1 MITNNDIRRASVKTN
16 TQMVKGLLCAAFFI
30 LHSSFFI
37 PAMAQQYEINPRSGI
52 LHGMVSP
59 RMTAARA
66 GETVTVVCK
75 PDDGYGLSKGAFF
88 GVKNEKGEYTLTE
101 VAKNTS
107 TYPDDRANEEQT
119 FTFTMPAA
127 NVEVWADFVPVRIVK
142 IHQTEGGK
150 LKPVYGVKKA
160 DAPDS
165 TVVRNVPLKPLKFHV
180 IPNDGYEL
188 LDVKFE
194 NIEPKYC
201 TKTSSLITITIPP
214 DDGQDIIHVT
224 PTFSKNTYKVEPDA
238 TPEHIQMTVSNLT
251 PKAREEVTVELLCD
265 KGYIPKD
272 FTIKGCDGTW
282 WLVDQPEKQSDGK
295 WKVVYRFKVGLQNV
309 SISVNQER
317 VYAVNVSDTQNTGRI
332 KTYIPEMIPGFPGL
346 ARSGQQVPVVFMM
359 PGDFSAEYNVQGNP
373 KSQVLYHNELRNSF
387 ADEGMT
393 GWTET
398 NDYINAGLQM
408 KVFTASPENYYW
420 QASAKNIMRQS
431 VSIAGRSFPANAKN
445 GSKLRIAAI
454 ASINP
459 CHARSAK
466 VSIVATGKDMTES
479 QLTVAD
485 LSHKP
490 EGWQTVYFT
499 GEVNDKAETLTL
511 QVDSEGEDQSK
522 SRSYEGPMFDD
533 LCLLIPT
540 EGKTIR
546 NEDVLNLTIDNSDIT
561 VNYTPSGKQGTV
573 SVQKNSHAT
582 VTLRNVNTEKEGE
595 TIQAVENDVIQIVA
609 QADEGYAVYQVRL
622 SRPGMTALYLSSDSI
637 DVEARKVYCHY
648 TKTGTE
654 DETIQLTVAGYQ
666 VYVKSAYGGT
676 VKVENAK
683 AQKGEKVVFT
693 VTPNEGCKLRQIKT
707 SPAGIVT
714 ISKDDVDDVTG
725 AGKYSFIMPTSYIR
739 LLPEFTV
746 PIATTTDLESISSQ
760 PGEFLL
766 TEDLDLGNSWNKRIF
781 LSSEFNGNGHRITY
795 GGQNSLFYAV
805 SGSVRHLYV
814 TANTKGSG
822 SGSYVG
828 GIAMINSG
836 LIEDCE
842 VSGTITNPVAIAT
855 LNSYAGGVAG
865 QNTGGTISHC
875 HVVFDAI
882 DAPTSCGIAWQ
893 GSSGTIKDNVF
904 NSQFGASGKHLYMV
918 SNDRSNCT
926 IEGNTYI
933 ANPGN
938 SKAEVISGVT
948 PGTTDELVE
957 QAKDLA
963 DTYPVFAASIK
974 KKYSNVYNVNLQ
986 TSTDVQVVNRS
997 GESAVPGAV
1006 VTASVRVTGNNHLE
1020 SIYMEGTD
1028 GSNRQSVAFTD
1039 DTENGY
1045 AFSFTMPEHDVN
1057 VVFQTKTGRLIQ
1069 TSKNLIDINNVP
1081 GTYYLVRDIT
1091 LNNWGK
1097 QLYLNGTFYGD
1108 GHTIQY
1114 NASSSCYGL
1123 FYEISNGAL
1132 LQGLRIIGDVKTE
1145 TNCGGIAFTNN
1156 GTIRDCHFNGSI
1168 TKTAV
1173 VTSKKKKASKEK
1185 VAALVC
1191 IMSEA
1196 GSVVDHCSAT
1206 GELKSAAIQDFI
1218 NEHPLCSQ
1226 TGANIAGSDWVSPT
1240 QTDKYQ
1246 ELTTTA
1252 NAALKDYP
1260 VYAQGILDKVTPR
1273 YISGSTTGRMEQGQ
1287 TLDELTITD
1296 GEPFLCTD
1304 DIKVNRVIYKRKTM
1318 TELEQWVLPFAF
1330 DRIAGSGSFEYHET
1344 MKKERALPT
1353 IEPGQTLT
1361 LSNTPSSVSYQPNEP
1376 WLVKGDG
1383 GDFVLTSSAG
1393 PIIIKATH
1401 HTDIKSYASAVE
1413 EGHFYATYDNIPA
1426 KEAANNL
1433 IYRWNGT
1440 KQEFELAD
1448 GGDIPPFRFYLQFYN
1463 KTNKEFVK
1471 YTQTEWGKKE
1481 AAESGNRAAK
1491 ASAPRRAANVMADGW
1506 QPVFLDPRQPQS
1518 ITASMLDYYEVAC
1531 LTDVNADV
1539 FDEEADEPLAV
1550 VSLVYQQVDSHTDI
1564 PAALPLLVRAKRSDA
1579 KPLADAQTGDEL
1591 DDADTDL
1598 PHYWCAAYGNRL
1610 DIWALPS
1617 SERYA
1622 DLSEYNAMMFE
1633 DNYFDQSFLYADA
1646 TDNRATAPMSYCI
1659 TVLNE
1664 DTYERLPLIGDRVY
1678 VEFLPAAS
1686 ETTGIETVKSEKIKD
1701 KSYYNLS
1708 GQRVDASYKGI
1719 VIQNGRKVIK
1729 R

>member
-1 MITNNDIRRASVKTN
+1 MKKASWIFLALTV
-16 TQMVKGLLCAAFFI
+16 LCSLSA
-30 LHSSFFI
+30 S
-37 PAMAQQYEINPRSGI
+37 AQQYEISPRSGI
-52 LHGMVSP
+52 QHGAVSP
-59 RMTAARA
+59 RMTAASA
-66 GETVTVVCK
+66 GETVTVTCK
-75 PDDGYGLSKGAFF
+75 PDDDYGLSKGVYF

-127 NVEVWADFVPVRIVK
+127 NVEVWADFVPLRIVK
-142 IHQTEGGK
+142 INQTEGGK

-165 TVVRNVPLKPLKFHV
+165 TVVRNVPLKPLKFEV

-194 NIEPKYC
+194 NIDPKFC
-201 TKTSSLITITIPP
+201 TKTSTLITVTIPP

-238 TPEHIQMTVSNLT
+238 TPEHIQMTVSNRT

-265 KGYIPKD
+265 KGYIPKG

-282 WLVDQPEKQSDGK
+282 WLVGQPEKQSDGK
-295 WKVVYRFKVGLQNV
+295 WKVVYRFKVGLQDV

-317 VYAVNVSDTQNTGRI
+317 VYAVSVSDTQNTGRI

-359 PGDFSAEYNVQGNP
+359 PGDFSADYNVQGRP

-398 NDYINAGLQM
+398 DDYINAGLQM
-408 KVFTASPENYYW
+408 KVFTASPENNYW

-431 VSIAGRSFPANAKN
+431 VSIADRSFPANAKN

-466 VSIVATGKDMTES
+466 VSIVASGKDMTEE
-479 QLTVAD
+479 QLTVTD

-511 QVDSEGEDQSK
+511 QVNSEGEDQSK

-540 EGKTIR
+540 DGKTIR
-546 NEDVLNLTIDNSDIT
+546 NEDVLNLTIDNSDVT
-561 VNYTPSGKQGTV
+561 VSYTPSGKQGTV
-573 SVQKNSHAT
+573 SVQKSSHAT

-595 TIQAVENDVIQIVA
+595 TIQAVENDVIRIEA
-609 QADEGYAVYQVRL
+609 QADEGYAVYQVKL
-622 SRPGMTALYLSSDSI
+622 SQTGRRAQNLNADSL
-637 DVEARKVYCHY
+637 DVEARKIYCHY
-648 TKTGTE
+648 TKTNTE

-676 VKVENAK
+676 VTVENAK

-714 ISKDDVDDVTG
+714 ISKDDVDEATG

-746 PIATTTDLESISSQ
+746 PIATTADLESISSQ

-781 LSSEFNGNGHRITY
+781 LSGEFNGNGHCITY

-836 LIEDCE
+836 VIEDCE
-842 VSGTITNPVAIAT
+842 VNGTLTNPVAIAT
-855 LNSYAGGVAG
+855 LNSYASGVAG

-875 HVVFDAI
+875 HVVCDAI

-893 GSSGTIKDNVF
+893 GSSGSIKDNVF
-904 NSQFGASGKHLYMV
+904 NGQFGASGKHLYMV

-938 SKAEVISGVT
+938 TKAEIISGVRL
-948 PGTTDELVE
+948 GTTDELVE
-957 QAKDLA
+957 QVKDLA
-963 DTYPVFAASIK
+963 ETYPVFAASIK
-974 KKYSNVYNVNLQ
+974 KKYSNVYNVNLK
-986 TSTDVQVVNRS
+986 TSAEVQVINRS
-997 GESAVPGAV
+997 GESAVPSAV

-1028 GSNRQSVAFTD
+1028 GSDRQSVAFTD

-1045 AFSFTMPEHDVN
+1045 AFSFTMPAHDVN
-1057 VVFQTKTGRLIQ
+1057 VIFKTSEGRLIQ
-1069 TSKNLIDINNVP
+1069 TAKNLIDMNNVP

-1097 QLYLNGTFYGD
+1097 QLYLNGNFYGD
-1108 GHTIQY
+1108 GHTIRY

-1123 FYEISNGAL
+1123 FYEISSNAL
-1132 LQGLRIIGDVKTE
+1132 LQGLRVIGDVKTE

-1173 VTSKKKKASKEK
+1173 VTSKKKKASKDK

-1206 GELKSAAIQDFI
+1206 GELKSAAIQSFI

-1226 TGANIAGSDWVSPT
+1226 TGANIVNSHWVSPS

-1260 VYAQGILDKVTPR
+1260 VYAQGILDRISPR
-1273 YISGSTTGRMEQGQ
+1273 YVSGSTTGRVEQGQ

-1296 GEPFLCTD
+1296 GEPFLCTT
-1304 DIKVNRVIYKRKTM
+1304 DIKVNRIIYRRKAM
-1318 TELEQWVLPFAF
+1318 TDLEQWVLPFGF
-1330 DRIAGSGSFEYHET
+1330 DRIAGTGSFEYHET
-1344 MKKERALPT
+1344 MKKERELPA
-1353 IEPGQTLT
+1353 IEEGHVLT
-1361 LSNTPSSVSYQPNEP
+1361 LSNTPSTISYQPNEP

-1383 GDFVLTSSAG
+1383 GEFVLTSSAG
-1393 PIIIKATH
+1393 PITIKATH
-1401 HTDIKSYASAVE
+1401 LTDIKSYASAVE
-1413 EGHFYATYDNIPA
+1413 EGHFYAAYDTIPA

-1433 IYRWNGT
+1433 IYIWNGI

-1448 GGDIPPFRFYLQFYN
+1448 GSDVLPFRFYLQFYN
-1463 KTNKEFVK
+1463 KTQKKFEK
-1471 YTQTEWGKKE
+1471 YTQTEWEKKE
-1481 AAESGNRAAK
+1481 NAAASRAG
-1491 ASAPRRAANVMADGW
+1491 SVSSSRRAADVMADGW

-1518 ITASMLDYYEVAC
+1518 IAASMLDYYEVAC
-1531 LTDVNADV
+1531 LADVNAEV
-1539 FDEEADEPLAV
+1539 FGEDSDEPLAV
-1550 VSLVYQQVDSHTDI
+1550 VSLVYQLVDSHTDI
-1564 PAALPLLVRAKRSDA
+1564 PAAMPLLVRAKRSDA

-1591 DDADTDL
+1591 DSDDIDL

-1617 SERYA
+1617 SEKYA
-1622 DLSEYNAMMFE
+1622 DLAEYSAMMFE
-1633 DNYFDQSFLYADA
+1633 DNYFDQSFLYANT
-1646 TDNRATAPMSYCI
+1646 TDNRTTSPMSYCI

-1686 ETTGIETVKSEKIKD
+1686 ETTGIERVQGEGVMVNG
-1701 KSYYNLS
+1701 YYNLS

-1719 VIQNGRKVIK
+1719 VIQNGRKVY
-1729 R
+1729 RR

>member
-1 MITNNDIRRASVKTN
+1 MITFNDTKGASVKTN
-16 TQMVKGLLCAAFFI
+16 TQKVKGQLCAAFFI
-30 LHSSFFI
+30 LHSSFFILHSSFII

-165 TVVRNVPLKPLKFHV
+165 TVVRNVPLKPLKFQV

-224 PTFSKNTYKVEPDA
+224 PTFSKNTYKVEPNA

-466 VSIVATGKDMTES
+466 VSIVATGKDMTEA
-479 QLTVAD
+479 QLMVAD
-485 LSHKP
+485 LSYKP
-490 EGWQTVYFT
+490 KGWQTVYFN

-540 EGKTIR
+540 DGKTIR

-654 DETIQLTVAGYQ
+654 DETILLTVAGYQ

-683 AQKGEKVVFT
+683 APKGEKVVFT

-714 ISKDDVDDVTG
+714 ISKDDVDEVTG

-781 LSSEFNGNGHRITY
+781 LSGEFNGNGHRITY

-926 IEGNTYI
+926 IEDNTYI

-938 SKAEVISGVT
+938 SKAEVISGVRL
-948 PGTTDELVE
+948 GTTDELVE

-1057 VVFQTKTGRLIQ
+1057 VIFQTKTGRLIQ
-1069 TSKNLIDINNVP
+1069 TSKNLIDMNNVP

-1226 TGANIAGSDWVSPT
+1226 TGANIVNSDWVSPT

-1260 VYAQGILDKVTPR
+1260 VYAQGILDKINPR
-1273 YISGSTTGRMEQGQ
+1273 YVAGSTTGRVEQGLM
-1287 TLDELTITD
+1287 LDELTITD
-1296 GEPFLCTD
+1296 GEPFLCTT
-1304 DIKVNRVIYKRKTM
+1304 DIKVNRVIYKRKAM

-1344 MKKERALPT
+1344 MKKERELPT
-1353 IEPGQTLT
+1353 IEEGQTLT
-1361 LSNTPSSVSYQPNEP
+1361 LSNTPS
-1376 WLVKGDG
+1376 
-1383 GDFVLTSSAG
+1383 
-1393 PIIIKATH
+1393 PI
-1401 HTDIKSYASAVE
+1401 S
-1413 EGHFYATYDNIPA
+1413 YATYDNIPA

-1433 IYRWNGT
+1433 IYIWNGT

-1448 GGDIPPFRFYLQFYN
+1448 GGDILPFRFYLQFYN

-1481 AAESGNRAAK
+1481 AAESGKRAAK

-1579 KPLADAQTGDEL
+1579 KPLADEQTGDEL
-1591 DDADTDL
+1591 DEDDTDL

-1622 DLSEYNAMMFE
+1622 DLSEYSAMMFE

-1678 VEFLPAAS
+1678 VEFLPVAGQ
-1686 ETTGIETVKSEKIKD
+1686 TTGIETVKSEKIKD